1 LSRNKPKKFKS
12 RRGPKHAAKAE
23 VKVQGAVIEP
33 EELARRQKYFD
44 YLVAAGLFVFGVY
57 QKYFDYLVAAG
68 LFVFG
73 VYLSI
78 LYFGHTEVPISDF
91 PDLFKVGQD
100 ILSFRL
106 PSRFKQAPVL
116 GMLQFTLSH
125 FVSGE
130 FPNLTAGWL
139 LNAILYPFNLLLL
152 WFVGKKIVGTSAIWI
167 AIIAI
172 INPWSIYL
180 LTEPI
185 NETTLLF
192 FMLMTY
198 FFMFRRSRWSYLFAS
213 ITTMVR
219 YEGLALILACFVM
232 DMIYAKSKRQ
242 RVMAF
247 AYSAIAAVPFMLWML
262 GTILTW
268 KEGTHYLSVFFSK
281 KYSAE
286 GFSQSTKDR
295 TGLLLHMKLL
305 WQVGFR
311 PLFMTGSK
319 ESLDMVWKLT
329 EVFAVVGIF
338 FGMLWGLIKKN
349 WNILALLIFFVPY
362 FILHARYP
370 YPLQRFHST
379 IFPIALIICWFGWQN
394 IWKLIDGKGRV
405 PKVVSMVL
413 QGLVLITGLIW
424 FFTLIPYVSKMTQA
438 SPTSASVPYVAVGLG
453 ILIFAGR
460 VYVYRSKQ
468 LLRELSILAVLCL
481 IVFSN
486 QFRLAGLVSTGQKEV
501 EFKQLAQWYLGNTSP
516 GKKMA
521 IYSAGLVRIFAPERT
536 EDIVR
541 PPKADNPQA
550 FVRACLEEDLTYLV
564 WATREGLY
572 GPHTG
577 YKQLKLD
584 QNMAMLARPMKK
596 IGPFEFVTQ
605 IGSERKYVKV
615 FRLLRPE
622 EILGSRVPKE

>member
-12 RRGPKHAAKAE
+12 RRGPKHAPKAE
-23 VKVQGAVIEP
+23 VKVRVAVLGP
-33 EELARRQKYFD
+33 EELARR
-44 YLVAAGLFVFGVY
+44 

-91 PDLFKVGQD
+91 PDLFNVGRD

-106 PSRFKQAPVL
+106 PARFKQAPVL

-125 FVSGE
+125 FVGGQ

-152 WFVGKKIVGTSAIWI
+152 WSVGKKIVGRSGVWI

-192 FMLMTY
+192 FTLMTY
-198 FFMFRRSRWSYLFAS
+198 FFMFRRSRWCYLFAS

-219 YEGLALILACFVM
+219 YEGVALILACFVM
-232 DMIYAKSKRQ
+232 DMIYAKCKRD
-242 RVMAF
+242 RTMAF
-247 AYSAIAAVPFMLWML
+247 VYSLIAAVPLMLWML
-262 GTILTW
+262 GTVLTW
-268 KEGTHYLSVFFSK
+268 KEGTSHYLNVFFSK
-281 KYSAE
+281 KYSE
-286 GFSQSTKDR
+286 GFSQSVKGR

-305 WQVGFR
+305 WQVGFK
-311 PLFMTGSK
+311 PLVFANGEASLEGIWQLSK
-319 ESLDMVWKLT
+319 
-329 EVFAVVGIF
+329 VFAVVGIF
-338 FGMLWGLIKKN
+338 FGMVWGLIKKN
-349 WNILALLIFFVPY
+349 WYILALLIFFVPY

-370 YPLQRFHST
+370 YPLERFHST
-379 IFPIALIICWFGWQN
+379 IFPIALIICWFGFQS
-394 IWKLIDGKGRV
+394 IWKLIDGAGRV
-405 PKVVSMVL
+405 PKVIPL
-413 QGLVLITGLIW
+413 AFQGLVLITGLIW
-424 FFTLIPYVSKMTQA
+424 SVTLIPHVSRMTQD
-438 SPTSASVPYVAVGLG
+438 SPASASVPYVAIGLG
-453 ILIFAGR
+453 IVIFAGR

-468 LLRELSILAVLCL
+468 LAREISILAVLCL

-486 QFRLAGLVSTGQKEV
+486 QFRLVQLVSTGQKEV
-501 EFKQLAQWYLGNTSP
+501 EFKQLAQWYLGNASP
-516 GKKMA
+516 GQKMA
-521 IYSAGLVRIFAPERT
+521 VYMAGIVRMFAPERAG
-536 EDIVR
+536 DIVR
-541 PPKADNPQA
+541 PPKADNPPA

-564 WATREGLY
+564 WATREGRR
-572 GPHTG
+572 GGHTG

-584 QNMAMLARPMKK
+584 QNMAMLGRPKN
-596 IGPFEFVTQ
+596 IGPFEFVDQ
-605 IGSERKYVKV
+605 IGTQSDYVNI
-615 FRLLRPE
+615 FRLLRPKDLRGRGPE
-622 EILGSRVPKE
+622 E

>member
-1 LSRNKPKKFKS
+1 MSKHKPKKFKS
-12 RRGPKHAAKAE
+12 RRGPKHAPKAE
-23 VKVQGAVIEP
+23 VKVRGSVLGP
-33 EELARRQKYFD
+33 VELARR
-44 YLVAAGLFVFGVY
+44 

-91 PDLFKVGQD
+91 PDLFNVGRD

-106 PSRFKQAPVL
+106 PARFKQAPVL

-125 FVSGE
+125 FVGGQ

-152 WFVGKKIVGTSAIWI
+152 WGVGKKIVGRSSAWI

-192 FMLMTY
+192 FTLMTY
-198 FFMFRRSRWSYLFAS
+198 FFMFRRSRWCYLFAS

-219 YEGLALILACFVM
+219 YEGMALILACFVM
-232 DMIYAKSKRQ
+232 DMIHAESKRE
-242 RVMAF
+242 RLKAF
-247 AYSAIAAVPFMLWML
+247 VYSAIAVVPFILWML
-262 GTILTW
+262 GTVLTW
-268 KEGTHYLSVFFSK
+268 KEGTSHYLNVFFSK
-281 KYSAE
+281 KYSE
-286 GFSQSTKDR
+286 GFSQSVKGR

-311 PLFMTGSK
+311 PLVFATGEASLESIWQLSK
-319 ESLDMVWKLT
+319 VL
-329 EVFAVVGIF
+329 AVVGIF
-338 FGMLWGLIKKN
+338 FGMVWGLIKKN

-362 FILHARYP
+362 FFLHARYP
-370 YPLQRFHST
+370 YPLERFHST
-379 IFPIALIICWFGWQN
+379 IFPIALIICWFGFQS
-394 IWKLIDGKGRV
+394 IWKLIDGAGRV
-405 PKVVSMVL
+405 PKVVCMSL

-424 FFTLIPYVSKMTQA
+424 SVTLIPQVSRITGA
-438 SPTSASVPYVAVGLG
+438 SPTSASVPYVAIGLG
-453 ILIFAGR
+453 IFIFTGR

-468 LLRELSILAVLCL
+468 LARELSILAVLCL
-481 IVFSN
+481 FVFSN
-486 QFRLAGLVSTGQKEV
+486 QFHLARLVSTGQKEV
-501 EFKQLAQWYLGNTSP
+501 EFKQLAQWYLDSTSP
-516 GKKMA
+516 GQKIGVYMA
-521 IYSAGLVRIFAPERT
+521 GIVRMFAPERT
-536 EDIVR
+536 ADIVR
-541 PPKADNPQA
+541 PPKADTPQA
-550 FVRACLEEDLTYLV
+550 FVLACLEEDLTYLV
-564 WATREGLY
+564 WATREGRS
-572 GPHTG
+572 GGHTG

-584 QNMAMLARPMKK
+584 RNMAMLHRPMNN
-596 IGPFEFVTQ
+596 GPFKFVTQ
-605 IGSERKYVKV
+605 IGSERNYVNI

-622 EILGSRVPKE
+622 DLMGQGPEE